1 MEEGFDKFF
10 YLYRERDEGQY
21 QPATRKMIR
30 DAMLTLQAEFKEIH
44 EKLEQKKEQ

>member
-30 DAMLTLQAEFKEIH
+30 DAMLTLQAELKEIRD
-44 EKLEQKKEQ
+44 LIVVKK